1 MGLSLRDTLIDEPA
15 KRPHSRA
22 RLEPLPSICKVAILG
37 FGTVGKAVT
46 ELLCCSPSLQLRLTH
61 IYNRNVDRKRVPWV
75 PSQVRWTDNF
85 DEILASD
92 VDVIVELVGGVRP
105 AGDWVRQ
112 ALCAGKSVVTA
123 NKHLIATEGDELLEL
138 ARKANQRLLYGA
150 SVAGGVPVLCGLE
163 QGLAGE
169 KLFRLT
175 GVLNGTCNY
184 ILSQMQN
191 EVVSFTTALAR
202 AQELGYAE
210 ADPSH
215 DLGGFD
221 ASCKLAILARVGFGA
236 QLRPQDAYSRSIEG
250 VEAVDFECARKL
262 GCTIRQ
268 VSLAELRGTQLYAA
282 VQPALVPLASP
293 LAQVKDNQNVLIT
306 AGVHGGET
314 VFSGR
319 GAGGGPTSVAV
330 VSDLVS
336 ISRPESFLGSPN
348 PRELKAYPL
357 NHDLEAPRYL
367 RLRAPKDADISY
379 AVSRVLSE
387 SGVSVHSVLQQSAS
401 GSVGSALVVTL
412 EPCRL
417 SNLEVALERLQ
428 KLEHCFAKPL
438 SLPIMN

>member
-1 MGLSLRDTLIDEPA
+1 
-15 KRPHSRA
+15 
-22 RLEPLPSICKVAILG
+22 
-37 FGTVGKAVT
+37 
-46 ELLCCSPSLQLRLTH
+46 
-61 IYNRNVDRKRVPWV
+61 
-75 PSQVRWTDNF
+75 
-85 DEILASD
+85 
-92 VDVIVELVGGVRP
+92 
-105 AGDWVRQ
+105 
-112 ALCAGKSVVTA
+112 
-123 NKHLIATEGDELLEL
+123 
-138 ARKANQRLLYGA
+138 
-150 SVAGGVPVLCGLE
+150 
-163 QGLAGE
+163 
-169 KLFRLT
+169 
-175 GVLNGTCNY
+175 
-184 ILSQMQN
+184 MQN

-262 GCTIRQ
+262 GCTVRQ

-336 ISRPESFLGSPN
+336 ISRTESFLGSTN
-348 PRELKAYPL
+348 TRELKAYPL
-357 NHDLEAPRYL
+357 NHDLESPRYL
-367 RLRAPKDADISY
+367 RLRAPKDADISD

-401 GSVGSALVVTL
+401 GSMGSAPVMTL

>member
-1 MGLSLRDTLIDEPA
+1 MGLSLRDALIDEPA
-15 KRPHSRA
+15 KRPQSRA
-22 RLEPLPSICKVAILG
+22 TLAPLHAISKVAILG
-37 FGTVGKAVT
+37 FGTVGRAVA
-46 ELLCCSPSLQLRLTH
+46 ELLCCNPSLPLRLTH
-61 IYNRNVDRKRVPWV
+61 IYNRDVDRKRVPWV
-75 PSQVRWTDNF
+75 PTQVRWTENF
-85 DEILASD
+85 DEILASN
-92 VDVIVELVGGVRP
+92 VDVVVELVGGVRP

-123 NKHLIATEGDELLEL
+123 NKHLIATEGDELLDL
-138 ARKANQRLLYGA
+138 ARKTGQRLEFGA
-150 SVAGGVPVLCGLE
+150 SVAGGVPVLCGLA

-169 KLFRLT
+169 QLFRLT

-184 ILSQMQN
+184 ILSQMEN
-191 EVVSFTTALAR
+191 EAVSFTSALGR
-202 AQELGYAE
+202 AQEIGYAE

-221 ASCKLAILARVGFGA
+221 ASCKLAILARVGLGA
-236 QLRPQDAYSRSIEG
+236 QLRSQDVDSRSIEG
-250 VEAVDFECARKL
+250 VEALDFEYARKL

-268 VSLAELRGTQLYAA
+268 VSVAELQGTQLYAA

-336 ISRPESFLGSPN
+336 ISCGPNVMGPHSPRN
-348 PRELKAYPL
+348 LKAYPPK
-357 NHDLEAPRYL
+357 HDPESPRYL
-367 RLRAPKDADISY
+367 RLSVRKDVDISN
-379 AVSRVLSE
+379 AVRHVLLE
-387 SGVSVHSVLQQSAS
+387 SGVAVHSVLTQSD
-401 GSVGSALVVTL
+401 GGIRGSALVMTL

-417 SNLEVALERLQ
+417 SHVVVALERLQ
-428 KLEHCFAKPL
+428 ELRDYLSPAV
-438 SLPIMN
+438 SLPIMS

>member
-1 MGLSLRDTLIDEPA
+1 
-15 KRPHSRA
+15 
-22 RLEPLPSICKVAILG
+22 
-37 FGTVGKAVT
+37 
-46 ELLCCSPSLQLRLTH
+46 
-61 IYNRNVDRKRVPWV
+61 
-75 PSQVRWTDNF
+75 
-85 DEILASD
+85 
-92 VDVIVELVGGVRP
+92 
-105 AGDWVRQ
+105 
-112 ALCAGKSVVTA
+112 VVTA

-202 AQELGYAE
+202 AQEMGYAE

-221 ASCKLAILARVGFGA
+221 ASCKLTILARVGLGA
-236 QLRPQDAYSRSIEG
+236 QPRPQDVYSRSIEG

-357 NHDLEAPRYL
+357 NHDLESPRYL

>member
-15 KRPHSRA
+15 KRPQSPA

-37 FGTVGKAVT
+37 FGTVGRAVA
-46 ELLCCSPSLQLRLTH
+46 ELLCCSPSLPLRLTH

-75 PSQVRWTDNF
+75 PSHVSWTENF
-85 DEILASD
+85 DKILSSD

-138 ARKANQRLLYGA
+138 ARKTGHRLEFGA

-169 KLFRLT
+169 QLFRLT

-184 ILSQMQN
+184 ILSRMEN
-191 EVVSFTTALAR
+191 EAVTFEAALAR
-202 AQELGYAE
+202 AQEMGYAE

-221 ASCKLAILARVGFGA
+221 ASCKLTILARAGLGA
-236 QLRPQDAYSRSIEG
+236 QLRPQDVYSHSIEG
-250 VEAVDFECARKL
+250 VEAIDFAYARKL

-268 VSLAELRGTQLYAA
+268 VSVAELKGTQLYAA
-282 VQPALVPLASP
+282 VQPALVPLGSP

-330 VSDLVS
+330 VSDLVA
-336 ISRPESFLGSPN
+336 ISRGASVLGSQKT
-348 PRELKAYPL
+348 RELKVYPL
-357 NHDLEAPRYL
+357 NHDLQSPRYL
-367 RLRAPKDADISY
+367 RLKVREDADTSDP
-379 AVSRVLSE
+379 VSRVLLE
-387 SGVSVHSVLQQSAS
+387 CGVSARSVFQQPGS
-401 GSVGSALVVTL
+401 GNTGSTL
-412 EPCRL
+412 AVMLDPCHL
-417 SNLEVALERLQ
+417 SDLGVALACLQ
-428 KLEHCFAKPL
+428 KLDNNLAEPV
-438 SLPIMN
+438 SLPIMR

>member
-1 MGLSLRDTLIDEPA
+1 MGLSLRDTLVDEPA
-15 KRPHSRA
+15 KRPQSRA
-22 RLEPLPSICKVAILG
+22 TLASLPAISKVAILG
-37 FGTVGKAVT
+37 FGTVGRAVA
-46 ELLCCSPSLQLRLTH
+46 ELLCCSPSLPLRLTH
-61 IYNRNVDRKRVPWV
+61 IYNRNVDRKRVPWI
-75 PSQVRWTDNF
+75 PTQVRWTENF

-92 VDVIVELVGGVRP
+92 VDVVVELVGGVRP

-138 ARKANQRLLYGA
+138 ARKTGQRLEFGA
-150 SVAGGVPVLCGLE
+150 SVAGGVPVLCGLA

-169 KLFRLT
+169 VLFRLT

-184 ILSQMQN
+184 ILSQM
-191 EVVSFTTALAR
+191 EYEAVSFTSALGR
-202 AQELGYAE
+202 AQEMGYAE

-221 ASCKLAILARVGFGA
+221 ASCKLAILARVGLGA
-236 QLRPQDAYSRSIEG
+236 QLRPQDVDSRSIEG
-250 VEAVDFECARKL
+250 VEALDFEYARKL

-268 VSLAELRGTQLYAA
+268 VSVAELQGTQLHAA

-336 ISRPESFLGSPN
+336 ISRGRNVMGPHNPRNLKVYPLKHDPESS
-348 PRELKAYPL
+348 
-357 NHDLEAPRYL
+357 RYL
-367 RLRAPKDADISY
+367 RLSVRKDKDIDILN
-379 AVSRVLSE
+379 AVRRVLLE
-387 SGVSVHSVLQQSAS
+387 NGVSVHSVLTQSDS
-401 GSVGSALVVTL
+401 GNRGSALVMTL

-417 SNLEVALERLQ
+417 SHLAFALERLQ
-428 KLEHCFAKPL
+428 ELLARAL
-438 SLPIMN
+438 SLPILS

>member
-15 KRPHSRA
+15 KRPQSRA
-22 RLEPLPSICKVAILG
+22 TLAPLPAISKVAILG
-37 FGTVGKAVT
+37 FGTVGRAVA
-46 ELLCCSPSLQLRLTH
+46 ELLCCSPSLPLRLTH

-75 PSQVRWTDNF
+75 PTQVRWTENF

-92 VDVIVELVGGVRP
+92 VDVVVELVGGVRP

-112 ALCAGKSVVTA
+112 ALCAGKSVATA

-138 ARKANQRLLYGA
+138 ARKTGQRLEFGA

-169 KLFRLT
+169 QLFRLT

-184 ILSQMQN
+184 ILSQMEN
-191 EVVSFTTALAR
+191 EAVSLTAALAR
-202 AQELGYAE
+202 AQEMGYAE

-221 ASCKLAILARVGFGA
+221 ASCKLSILTRVGLSA
-236 QLRPQDAYSRSIEG
+236 QLRPQDVYSRSIEG
-250 VEAVDFECARKL
+250 VEALDFEYARKL

-268 VSLAELRGTQLYAA
+268 VSMVELRGTQLYAA

-314 VFSGR
+314 VFFGL

-336 ISRPESFLGSPN
+336 ISRGPKVKLSHN
-348 PRELKAYPL
+348 RRNLKAYPL
-357 NHDLEAPRYL
+357 NHDLECSRYL
-367 RLRAPKDADISY
+367 RLSVRKGVDLSD
-379 AVSRVLSE
+379 AVSRVLLE
-387 SGVSVHSVLQQSAS
+387 SGVSVHSVLTQSDR
-401 GSVGSALVVTL
+401 GNTGSALVMTL

-417 SNLEVALERLQ
+417 SHLAVALERLQ
-428 KLEHCFAKPL
+428 ELKDCSSPTV
-438 SLPIMN
+438 SLPIMS